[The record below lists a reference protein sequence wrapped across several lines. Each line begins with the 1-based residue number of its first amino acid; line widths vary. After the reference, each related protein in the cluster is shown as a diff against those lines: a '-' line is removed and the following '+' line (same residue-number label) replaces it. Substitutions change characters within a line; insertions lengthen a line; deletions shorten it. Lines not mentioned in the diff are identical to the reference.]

1 MKAVQKGFTLIELMI
16 VVAIIGIL
24 AAIAIPAYQD
34 YTIRA
39 KVTEGLNLAA
49 AAKTDIAEGF
59 ESNGLAGVTA
69 AANGWALGGFV
80 PTKYV
85 SCIGMATGLAAVA
98 AGSCA
103 GTMGGAPGLI
113 TIVYNTGVTGI
124 PQLAGAN
131 VITLEP
137 SVGGLVLAAVAGN
150 VDWGCASAT
159 ATTATT
165 NGVPSTLAAPPVLG
179 KYAPTQCK

>member
-34 YTIRA
+34 YTIRS
-39 KVTEGLNLAA
+39 KVTEGLNLAG

-69 AANGWALGGFV
+69 AANGWGSGGGFV
-80 PTKYV
+80 ATKYV
-85 SCIGMATGLAAVA
+85 ACIVLNTGGGVAGANSCGAA
-98 AGSCA
+98 AGA
-103 GTMGGAPGLI
+103 ANGLI
-113 TIVYNTGVTGI
+113 TIIYNTAANGI
-124 PQLAGAN
+124 PQLAGGN
-131 VITLEP
+131 TLTLEP
-137 SVGGLVLAAVAGN
+137 SVGGNALGAVAGN
-150 VDWGCASAT
+150 VDWGCASLT
-159 ATTATT
+159 DTTATT
-165 NGVPSTLAAPPVLG
+165 NKVPATLGTMLG

>member
-1 MKAVQKGFTLIELMI
+1 
-16 VVAIIGIL
+16 
-24 AAIAIPAYQD
+24 
-34 YTIRA
+34 
-39 KVTEGLNLAA
+39 
-49 AAKTDIAEGF
+49 
-59 ESNGLAGVTA
+59 
-69 AANGWALGGFV
+69 
-80 PTKYV
+80 
-85 SCIGMATGLAAVA
+85 MATGAGAAA

-113 TIVYNTGVTGI
+113 TIVYATGPAGI

-137 SVGGLVLAAVAGN
+137 SVGGGVLAAVPGN

-159 ATTATT
+159 GTTAGT
-165 NGVPSTLAAPPVLG
+165 NGVPFTLAVPPVLG